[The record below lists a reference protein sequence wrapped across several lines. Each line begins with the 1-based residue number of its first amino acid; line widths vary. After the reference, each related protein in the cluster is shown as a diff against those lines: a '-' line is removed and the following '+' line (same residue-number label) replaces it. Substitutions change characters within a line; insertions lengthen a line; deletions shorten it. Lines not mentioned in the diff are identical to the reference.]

1 LSDNKRFI
9 KDLAEAH
16 RNATNC
22 PPPKEVVRFFD
33 RLLDLLF
40 PQFSESRFTEEKT
53 VQNRIDILKKELRL
67 LLDKNTECMKS
78 QEEGVVDEIFRK
90 IPDIRSQL
98 LLDIEAI
105 YLGDPAAKTREEVVR
120 SYPGFYAISA
130 HRFAHYLL
138 DLGIKLI
145 PRIISE
151 NAHRRSGIDIHPG
164 AEIGNFFCIDH
175 GTGIVIGETTVIGS
189 RVKIY
194 QGVTLGG
201 LSVKKEDARKKRH
214 PTIKDNVVLYAGATI
229 LGGDTVIGEGS
240 IIGGNVWLTKSVPP
254 NSKIYYQARMTNTKG
269 EGETDT
275 ITFK

>member
-1 LSDNKRFI
+1 MSDYERFI
-9 KDLAEAH
+9 SELTEAH
-16 RNATNC
+16 RNATDC
-22 PPPKEVVRFFD
+22 PPPKEIVRFFD

-40 PQFSESRFTEEKT
+40 PQFSESRFTEENT
-53 VQNRIDILKKELRL
+53 VKDRIEVLKKELRF

-78 QEEGVVDEIFRK
+78 LEDGVVDEIFEK
-90 IPDIRSQL
+90 LPEIRSQL
-98 LLDIEAI
+98 LLDIEAM
-105 YLGDPAAKTREEVVR
+105 YQGDPAAKSREEVVR

-138 DLGIKLI
+138 TLGIKLI

-151 NAHRRSGIDIHPG
+151 NAHRRTGIDIHPG
-164 AEIGNFFCIDH
+164 AKIGDHFCIDH

-201 LSVKKEDARKKRH
+201 LSVKKEDARIKRH
-214 PTIKDNVVLYAGATI
+214 PTIEDNVVLYAGATI
-229 LGGDTVIGEGS
+229 LGGDTVIGKGS
-240 IIGGNVWLTKSVPP
+240 IVGGNVWLTKSVPP
-254 NSKIYYQARMTNTKG
+254 NSKIYYQAKMTNSKG
-269 EGETDT
+269 EVDT